1 MKKVIFIT
9 GIAGMVGSNLLKK
22 ISDSKNIII
31 GIDNYTLGEK
41 KFIEP
46 FLSKKNFFF
55 FKYNLDKKINCTKLE
70 NIIKKNYLSEVWLL
84 AANSDIKKGIIDYRI
99 DLKNTF
105 LTTINSLEFIKK
117 YIKKN
122 TKIIFTSSSAV
133 YGSHKNKISELTS
146 KKRPESSYGLM
157 KLQSEQYLE
166 NFSYINSVNTLIFRF
181 PNVIGPNLTHGL
193 IFDMK
198 KKINSKKKYIQVLGN
213 GEQQKP
219 YSHVDEIISC
229 MMFVKNKK
237 YKKRMNVLN
246 IGTNDKGIK
255 VKDIVIRMLKIYRS
269 NKKIKFGKS
278 NVGWKGD
285 IPTYRYNTK
294 KINDLGFK
302 FRLNSKESVIKA
314 IKENI

>member
-22 ISDSKNIII
+22 LSNSKNIII
-31 GIDNYTLGEK
+31 GIDNYILGKK
-41 KFIEP
+41 KFIDP

-55 FKYNLDKKINCTKLE
+55 FKCNLDDKIASTKLE

-84 AANSDIKKGIIDYRI
+84 AANSDIKKGIIDYRT
-99 DLKNTF
+99 DLKNTH
-105 LTTINSLEFIKK
+105 LTTINTLEFLKK

-133 YGSHKNKISELTS
+133 YGTHKFKISELTS
-146 KKRPESSYGLM
+146 KKRPESNYGLM

-181 PNVIGPNLTHGL
+181 PNVVGPNLTHGL

-219 YSHVDEIISC
+219 YSHVSEILNCIFFLKKKNFLKKINFFNIGNNDEGLK
-229 MMFVKNKK
+229 VKNIVNKMVKK
-237 YKKRMNVLN
+237 FNSQKNIKYEKRK
-246 IGTNDKGIK
+246 IG
-255 VKDIVIRMLKIYRS
+255 
-269 NKKIKFGKS
+269 
-278 NVGWKGD
+278 WQGD
-285 IPTYRYNTK
+285 IIKYSYSTK
-294 KINDLGFK
+294 KINKLGFK
-302 FRLNSKESVIKA
+302 FKMNSTEAVNKVID
-314 IKENI
+314 EL

>member
-9 GIAGMVGSNLLKK
+9 GVAGMVGSNLLKR

-55 FKYNLDKKINCTKLE
+55 FKYNLDTKINCSKLE

-99 DLKNTF
+99 DLKNTL

-117 YIKKN
+117 YIKKK

-219 YSHVDEIISC
+219 YSHVSEILNCI
-229 MMFVKNKK
+229 FFLKKKNFLKKLNFFNIGNDDVGLKVKNIVTKMVKK
-237 YKKRMNVLN
+237 FNSQKNIKFEKKK
-246 IGTNDKGIK
+246 IGWVG
-255 VKDIVIRMLKIYRS
+255 DIVKYS
-269 NKKIKFGKS
+269 YS
-278 NVGWKGD
+278 
-285 IPTYRYNTK
+285 TK
-294 KINDLGFK
+294 KINKLGFK
-302 FRLNSKESVIKA
+302 FKMNSNEAVNKVVNEL
-314 IKENI
+314 